1 MRRRKRDNGNITVE
15 IERARGGEADRA
27 VRVDDLPA
35 RLGNLFE
42 REERYTKLPGDY
54 DAVKAFVLAEAAR
67 G

>member
-1 MRRRKRDNGNITVE
+1 MKRA
-15 IERARGGEADRA
+15 ARGM
-27 VRVDDLPA
+27 
-35 RLGNLFE
+35 FE